1 MSGPDCVL
9 GALVAILLV
18 DVLLS
23 VLDLHV
29 VSLALS
35 VLVLSVAYLEA
46 FPSVEVPATKMN
58 QLGSMIGSKITLQTV
73 HVLRRGLQTAYI
85 QCKVFSTLY

>member
-1 MSGPDCVL
+1 MPSPDCVL

-18 DVLLS
+18 DVSLC

-29 VSLALS
+29 TSLA
-35 VLVLSVAYLEA
+35 A

-58 QLGSMIGSKITLQTV
+58 QLGSMMGSKITVQTV
-73 HVLRRGLQTAYI
+73 YVEEDSREHYI

>member
-1 MSGPDCVL
+1 MPGPDCVL
-9 GALVAILLV
+9 VALVAILLV
-18 DVLLS
+18 DVSLS

-35 VLVLSVAYLEA
+35 VLDLHVASLAA

-58 QLGSMIGSKITLQTV
+58 QLGSVIGSKITLQTV
-73 HVLRRGLQTAYI
+73 HVEEDSRQHNT
-85 QCKVFSTLY
+85 V